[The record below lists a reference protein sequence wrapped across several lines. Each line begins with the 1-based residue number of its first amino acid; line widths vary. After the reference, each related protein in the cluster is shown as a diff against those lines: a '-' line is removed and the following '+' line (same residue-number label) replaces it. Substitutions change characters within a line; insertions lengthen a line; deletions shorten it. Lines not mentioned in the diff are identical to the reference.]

1 VPEKQPVAG
10 GVYVLEAWATGV
22 PVVEPNIGGLSELL
36 RETGGGLLYEPGNT
50 QALAES
56 LAKLLHDPHGA
67 VAMGKRGQDAVCQQ
81 YNIEQ
86 TAQKMV
92 QVFDKVASSYKR
104 D

>member
-1 VPEKQPVAG
+1 MAG
-10 GVYVLEAWATGV
+10 GIYVLEAWATGV
-22 PVVEPNIGGLSELL
+22 PVVEPDMGAFSELVG
-36 RETGGGLLYEPGNT
+36 ETGGGILYEPGNT

-56 LAKLLHDPHGA
+56 LAKLLGDPHSA

-92 QVFDKVASSYKR
+92 QVFDKVASRYR
-104 D
+104 